1 MTVARTLSPRQVSAL
16 QAYARDV
23 EAAAR
28 HGNPASRLAA
38 RDILDAVQAVL
49 TPREVA
55 ILKVVVGGGRSI
67 ANVAAGARRPAADME
82 DLFLLA
88 STKLADHYE
97 TRVGAAS

>member
-28 HGNPASRLAA
+28 HGNPASRAA
-38 RDILDAVQAVL
+38 AKDVLEATQAVL

-67 ANVAAGARRPAADME
+67 ATVAAGARRPAADME

-88 STKLADHYE
+88 SSKLADHYE
-97 TRVGAAS
+97 TRGGAPS